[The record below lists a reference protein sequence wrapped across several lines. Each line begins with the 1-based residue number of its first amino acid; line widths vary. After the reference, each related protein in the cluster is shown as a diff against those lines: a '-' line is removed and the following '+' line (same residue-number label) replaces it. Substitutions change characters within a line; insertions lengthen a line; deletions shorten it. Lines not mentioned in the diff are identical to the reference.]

1 MKNIHNYNPRKKAS
15 APNQSE
21 DKYTQ
26 RKNKFDWMIDWKG
39 MLRMNEIKRCVHTF
53 PKLKI
58 VLLCMGDF
66 LLVFYSTIDDAI
78 PQQWALRLKRF

>member
-26 RKNKFDWMIDWKG
+26 RKNKFDWTIVEKECREW
-39 MLRMNEIKRCVHTF
+39 MNF
-53 PKLKI
+53 
-58 VLLCMGDF
+58 
-66 LLVFYSTIDDAI
+66 
-78 PQQWALRLKRF
+78 